1 MNDTIKFS
9 ENILNEI
16 DKKLNNKRFFLRVLD
31 NFIIP
36 FLIIFLLLSSISF
49 LFLYF
54 SGNQIIY
61 YINNKDYL
69 ELETNKKDN
78 ILDYL
83 HLITVNNLMA
93 IILAN
98 IGGVIGIFLIIIL
111 SLQLGYLKINKMKLN
126 DHKSIISFIF
136 ILILLIS
143 IIYIFIV
150 INQLNIPIKIDNV
163 NMKFKY
169 LNTNN
174 KNPFIKFIIFK
185 NGENY
190 DSLLSVNFSGMFNSG
205 NYQIAS
211 LSSIICLASV
221 YLLFLGYF
229 ASYFFISVKNRK
241 YFDQIVQP
249 VFDIKN
255 ADKIKE
261 ISKVKEIKNDDVK
274 IPYFIQQQQYF
285 LENKNKH
292 KKIPYNISF
301 TQEIDFNNKE
311 SKKIILIETEDKNNI
326 VPNPN
331 KKGLEKIKNKR
342 KIDDLFLK
350 EI

>member
-61 YINNKDYL
+61 YIKNKDYL

-174 KNPFIKFIIFK
+174 KNLFIKFVIFDK
-185 NGENY
+185 GENY
-190 DSLLSVNFSGMFNSG
+190 DSLLSANFSGIFNSG
-205 NYQIAS
+205 NYQIVS
-211 LSSIICLASV
+211 LSSIICLVSV

-241 YFDQIVQP
+241 YFDQVIQP

-255 ADKIKE
+255 TDKIKE

-285 LENKNKH
+285 LENKNKY
-292 KKIPYNISF
+292 KKIPHNISF